1 MPARDSGIA
10 TAPRDEL
17 RALGSAIRT
26 ALIALAIVAGVG
38 FRFYNLSAHGFWGDE
53 GMTALHT
60 AGYTAADVVAALSQ
74 AQPAP
79 AAMAQRFRTVGD
91 RTVIDTVRA
100 LASEDP
106 QHPPAYYVLARL
118 WEGIAGSS
126 VTSLR
131 LFSALCSLL
140 LLPAVYWLCMELFAE
155 RRTAWTAVA
164 LAAISPFNVEYAQQ
178 AREYWLWM
186 VLTATASALLLR
198 ALRRGGAGW
207 WIGYAAAMAL
217 GLYTHIFFG
226 LVAVAHVAYVAGI
239 ALRREPVK
247 VAPFLGALAAAAA
260 VAVPWYLVLR
270 AYTLH
275 SGTHP
280 FPAQNLF
287 ASAYAWLVALGIPF
301 VDLEFISVHY
311 FVVVVAVVA
320 LEAVALVLMIRQAP
334 FAQWWFVL
342 TLGASAL
349 ALQIGNTGLTDMP
362 RYLVPTILALQI
374 AVAWL
379 LGSPSER
386 ARNWPAA
393 SAIALPALACL
404 VLFDLADDGVRA
416 GRSVWWTNVYGEPL
430 AAVAQRIDA
439 GRGHPLV
446 VGQPA
451 DWEALTDLAAEL
463 NPADRVWLRSDA
475 SSFARAC
482 ARARGIYLFS
492 RFTSLRDAV
501 GSRVALKPVP
511 MVFPVH
517 GYGLLQAAR
526 GRGPAEQSL
535 TWLWRVESSPA
546 KGCTCSAER
555 PSNRDYGLQG
565 NRVIRRWRN
574 VPK

>member
-10 TAPRDEL
+10 TAPHAEL

-26 ALIALAIVAGVG
+26 AFIALAIVAGVG

-60 AGYTAADVVAALSQ
+60 AGYTAGDVVAALSQ
-74 AQPAP
+74 PQPAP
-79 AAMAQRFRTVGD
+79 AGVAQRFRTVGQ

-126 VTSLR
+126 VASLR

-140 LLPAVYWLCMELFAE
+140 LLPAMYWLCMELFSE

-164 LAAISPFNVEYAQQ
+164 LAATSPFNVEYAQQ

-186 VLTATASALLLR
+186 VLTLTASALLLR
-198 ALRRGGAGW
+198 ALRRRGAGW
-207 WIGYAAAMAL
+207 WIAYAAAMAL

-226 LVAVAHVAYVAGI
+226 LVGVAHVAYVAGI

-247 VAPFLGALAAAAA
+247 VAPFLAALAAAAA

-270 AYTLH
+270 AYALH

-280 FPAQNLF
+280 FPAQTLF
-287 ASAYAWLVALGIPF
+287 ASAYAWLVALGMPF
-301 VDLEFISVHY
+301 VDLEFISAHY
-311 FVVVVAVVA
+311 FLVVVAVVA
-320 LEAVALVLMIRQAP
+320 LEAVGLVLLIGRAP

-349 ALQIGNTGLTDMP
+349 ALQVGNSGLTDMP
-362 RYLVPTILALQI
+362 RYLVPAILASQI
-374 AVAWL
+374 VVAWL
-379 LGSPSER
+379 LGSPFER
-386 ARNWPAA
+386 AGDVPAA
-393 SAIALPALACL
+393 AAIAVPALACL

-430 AAVAQRIDA
+430 APVARRIDA
-439 GRGHPLV
+439 GQGRRLV
-446 VGQPA
+446 VGYPS
-451 DWEALTDLAAEL
+451 DWEALMDLAAQL
-463 NPADRVWLRSDA
+463 NPADGVWLRSDA
-475 SSFARAC
+475 GSLARAC
-482 ARARGIYLFS
+482 ARAQDVYLFS
-492 RFTSLRDAV
+492 RFTGLREAV
-501 GSRVALKPVP
+501 GSRVALRAVP

-526 GRGPAEQSL
+526 GRGPAQESL
-535 TWLWRVESSPA
+535 TWLWRVDSSPA
-546 KGCTCSAER
+546 KGCTCECGEAV
-555 PSNRDYGLQG
+555 GT
-565 NRVIRRWRN
+565 
-574 VPK
+574 

>member
-1 MPARDSGIA
+1 VPARNSGVA
-10 TAPRDEL
+10 AAPRDEL

-26 ALIALAIVAGVG
+26 AFIALAIVAGVG

-53 GMTALHT
+53 GMTVLHT
-60 AGYTAADVVAALSQ
+60 AGHTGADVVAALSQ

-79 AAMAQRFRTVGD
+79 PSVAQRFRTAGD

-140 LLPAVYWLCMELFAE
+140 LLPGIYWLCMELFSE

-186 VLTATASALLLR
+186 VLTVTASALLLR
-198 ALRRGGAGW
+198 ALRRGGVAW
-207 WIGYAAAMAL
+207 WIAYAAAMAL
-217 GLYTHIFFG
+217 GLYTHIFFS
-226 LVAVAHVAYVAGI
+226 LVGVAHAVYVAGI
-239 ALRREPVK
+239 AVRREAVR
-247 VAPFLGALAAAAA
+247 VMPFLAALAAAAA
-260 VAVPWYLVLR
+260 VSVPWYLVLR
-270 AYTLH
+270 AYSLH

-287 ASAYAWLVALGIPF
+287 ASAYAWLVALGISF
-301 VDLEFISVHY
+301 VDLEFVSVRY
-311 FVVVVAVVA
+311 FIVVVAVVA
-320 LEAVALVLMIRQAP
+320 LEAVALILMIRRTP

-349 ALQIGNTGLTDMP
+349 ALQIGNSGLTDMP
-362 RYLVPTILALQI
+362 RYLVPAILALQI

-379 LGSPSER
+379 LGSPFER
-386 ARNWPAA
+386 AADLPVAA
-393 SAIALPALACL
+393 ALTVPALACL

-416 GRSVWWTNVYGEPL
+416 ARSVWWTNVYGEPL
-430 AAVAQRIDA
+430 VPIARRIDSGQ
-439 GRGHPLV
+439 GRRLV
-446 VGQPA
+446 VGQPS

-463 NPADRVWLRSDA
+463 NPADRVWLRADA
-475 SSFARAC
+475 GSLARAC
-482 ARARGIYLFS
+482 ARAQDVYLFS
-492 RFTSLRDAV
+492 RFTSLRHAV

-526 GRGPAEQSL
+526 RRGPAQESI
-535 TWLWRVESSPA
+535 TWLWNVEPA
-546 KGCTCSAER
+546 AQKGCTCECGEAVR
-555 PSNRDYGLQG
+555 P
-565 NRVIRRWRN
+565 
-574 VPK
+574 

>member
-1 MPARDSGIA
+1 
-10 TAPRDEL
+10 
-17 RALGSAIRT
+17 
-26 ALIALAIVAGVG
+26 
-38 FRFYNLSAHGFWGDE
+38 
-53 GMTALHT
+53 MTALHT
-60 AGYTAADVVAALSQ
+60 AGHTGADVVAALSQ

-79 AAMAQRFRTVGD
+79 AGVAQRLRAVGD
-91 RTVIDTVRA
+91 RSVIDTVRA

-126 VTSLR
+126 VRSLR

-140 LLPAVYWLCMELFAE
+140 LLPAMYWLCMELFSE

-186 VLTATASALLLR
+186 VLTVTASALLLR

-207 WIGYAAAMAL
+207 WIAYAAAMAL

-226 LVAVAHVAYVAGI
+226 LVGVAHVVYVAGI
-239 ALRREPVK
+239 VLRREPVK
-247 VAPFLGALAAAAA
+247 VAPFLAALAAAAA

-287 ASAYAWLVALGIPF
+287 ASVYAWLVALGIPF
-301 VDLEFISVHY
+301 VDLEFVSVRY
-311 FVVVVAVVA
+311 FLVVVAVVA
-320 LEAVALVLMIRQAP
+320 LEAVALILLIRRTP

-349 ALQIGNTGLTDMP
+349 ALQAGNTGLTDMP
-362 RYLVPTILALQI
+362 RYLVPAILALQI

-379 LGSPSER
+379 LGSPFER
-386 ARNWPAA
+386 AGDLPAA
-393 SAIALPALACL
+393 AAIAVPALACL

-430 AAVAQRIDA
+430 VPIAGRIDSGQ
-439 GRGHPLV
+439 GRPLV
-446 VGQPA
+446 IGAPS
-451 DWEALTDLAAEL
+451 DWEALMDLGAEL

-475 SSFARAC
+475 GALARAC
-482 ARARGIYLFS
+482 AREQRIYLFS

-501 GSRVALKPVP
+501 GLRLALQPLP

-526 GRGPAEQSL
+526 GRGPAQNSL
-535 TWLWRVESSPA
+535 TWLWRVESSPE
-546 KGCTCSAER
+546 KGCTCECGEAVR
-555 PSNRDYGLQG
+555 M
-565 NRVIRRWRN
+565 
-574 VPK
+574 

>member
-17 RALGSAIRT
+17 RALGAAIRT
-26 ALIALAIVAGVG
+26 AFVALAIVAGIG

-53 GMTALHT
+53 GITALHT
-60 AGYTAADVVAALSQ
+60 AGYTAVDVVAALSQ
-74 AQPAP
+74 PQPAP
-79 AAMAQRFRTVGD
+79 ASVAQRFRTVGN

-100 LASEDP
+100 LATEDP

-126 VTSLR
+126 VASLR

-140 LLPAVYWLCMELFAE
+140 LLPAMYWLCMELFSE

-186 VLTATASALLLR
+186 ILTVAASALLLR

-207 WIGYAAAMAL
+207 WIAYAAAMAL
-217 GLYTHIFFG
+217 GLYTHILFG
-226 LVAVAHVAYVAGI
+226 LVAVAHVAYVAGL
-239 ALRREPVK
+239 ALRRQPVK
-247 VAPFLGALAAAAA
+247 VAPFVAGLGAAAA

-287 ASAYAWLVALGIPF
+287 ASAYAWLVALGTPF

-311 FVVVVAVVA
+311 FIAVAAVIA
-320 LEAVALVLMIRQAP
+320 LEAVALILLIRRTP

-349 ALQIGNTGLTDMP
+349 ALQIGNSGLTDMP
-362 RYLVPTILALQI
+362 RYLVPAILALQI

-379 LGSPSER
+379 LGSPFER
-386 ARNWPAA
+386 VGDVPAA
-393 SAIALPALACL
+393 AALAVPALVGL
-404 VLFDLADDGVRA
+404 VLLALGDDAIRA

-430 AAVAQRIDA
+430 APIAQRIDS
-439 GRGHPLV
+439 GQRRSLV

-451 DWEALTDLAAEL
+451 DWEALLDLAAQL

-475 SSFARAC
+475 GALARAC
-482 ARARGIYLFS
+482 ARAQPVYLFS
-492 RFTSLRDAV
+492 RFASLRDAV
-501 GSRVALKPVP
+501 GSRVALEAIPLVL
-511 MVFPVH
+511 PVH

-526 GRGPAEQSL
+526 GRGPARESL
-535 TWLWRVESSPA
+535 TWLWKAEAARE
-546 KGCTCSAER
+546 KGCTCECGEAVR
-555 PSNRDYGLQG
+555 T
-565 NRVIRRWRN
+565 
-574 VPK
+574 

>member
-1 MPARDSGIA
+1 
-10 TAPRDEL
+10 
-17 RALGSAIRT
+17 
-26 ALIALAIVAGVG
+26 
-38 FRFYNLSAHGFWGDE
+38 
-53 GMTALHT
+53 MTALHT
-60 AGYTAADVVAALSQ
+60 AGYTAGDVVAGLSQ
-74 AQPAP
+74 AEPAP
-79 AAMAQRFRTVGD
+79 AGMAQRFRTVGD

-106 QHPPAYYVLARL
+106 QHPPAYYLLARL

-140 LLPAVYWLCMELFAE
+140 LLPAVYWLCMELFSD

-186 VLTATASALLLR
+186 VLTVTASALLLR

-207 WIGYAAAMAL
+207 WMGYAAAMAL

-226 LVAVAHVAYVAGI
+226 LVGVAHVAYVAGI

-247 VAPFLGALAAAAA
+247 VAPFLAALAVAAA

-270 AYTLH
+270 AYALH

-280 FPAQNLF
+280 FPAQNVF

-311 FVVVVAVVA
+311 FLAVVVVVA
-320 LEAVALVLMIRQAP
+320 LEAVALVLLIRRAP

-349 ALQIGNTGLTDMP
+349 ALQIGNSGLTDMP
-362 RYLVPTILALQI
+362 RYLVPAILALQI

-379 LGSPSER
+379 LGSPFER
-386 ARNWPAA
+386 TGELPAA
-393 SAIALPALACL
+393 AAMAVPALACL
-404 VLFDLADDGVRA
+404 VLFDFADDGVRA
-416 GRSVWWTNVYGEPL
+416 DRSVWWTNVYGEPL
-430 AAVAQRIDA
+430 APIARRIDA
-439 GRGHPLV
+439 GRARRLV
-446 VGQPA
+446 VGQPS
-451 DWEALTDLAAEL
+451 DWEALVDLAAQL

-475 SSFARAC
+475 ASLARAC
-482 ARARGIYLFS
+482 AREGAQIYLFS

-501 GSRVALKPVP
+501 GSRFDLKPVP

-526 GRGPAEQSL
+526 GRGPAQESL
-535 TWLWRVESSPA
+535 TWLWSVEAAPA
-546 KGCTCSAER
+546 KGCTCECGEAVR
-555 PSNRDYGLQG
+555 T
-565 NRVIRRWRN
+565 
-574 VPK
+574 